1 VIGIGYGILFEW
13 LWRGQTLGKKL
24 LRLRV
29 VDAGGLRLQF
39 SQIVIR
45 NLLRFVDSLPLLYF
59 VGGVT
64 CILNSKTQRLGDIA
78 ANTVVI
84 HHPKVTEPDLDQLL
98 AGKYNSLRQYPH
110 LEGRL
115 RQRVTPEEA
124 GIALRALLRRDEFE
138 PQARVELFS
147 AIAAHFR
154 SKAEFPAEATEGI
167 TDEQYIRNIV
177 DVLYRT
183 RTGRKVETV
192 AA

>member
-1 VIGIGYGILFEW
+1 
-13 LWRGQTLGKKL
+13 
-24 LRLRV
+24 
-29 VDAGGLRLQF
+29 
-39 SQIVIR
+39 
-45 NLLRFVDSLPLLYF
+45 
-59 VGGVT
+59 
-64 CILNSKTQRLGDIA
+64 LNSKTQRLGDIA

-98 AGKYNSLRQYPH
+98 AGKYNSLRRYPH

-147 AIAAHFR
+147 AIAAHFQ
-154 SKAEFPAEATEGI
+154 SKAEFPGEATEGI
-167 TDEQYIRNIV
+167 TDEQYVRNIV

-183 RTGRKVETV
+183 RAGRKVEV
-192 AA
+192 AAA